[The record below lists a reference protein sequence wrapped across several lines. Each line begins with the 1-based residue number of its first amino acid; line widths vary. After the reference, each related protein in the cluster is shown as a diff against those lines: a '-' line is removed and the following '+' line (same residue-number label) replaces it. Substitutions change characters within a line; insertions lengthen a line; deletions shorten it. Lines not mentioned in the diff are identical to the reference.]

1 MKYAKEGRIFE
12 SKIIRFSFAEIT
24 LANGLNPIRLPGMK
38 RLISFLLLNLFA
50 TTVFA
55 KRMIFLGDSLTEG
68 YGVAQEAA
76 FPQIIQQKF
85 KADKSEWEISASGSS
100 GSTSASTLS
109 RLKWIS
115 KDKPDAVFILMGS
128 NDGLRGLKV
137 EETEK
142 NLSEALKWASENKI
156 KIILGQLHVPPNYGK
171 DYAKNFAAVYPR
183 LAKKYKVKLGPFLL
197 DDVAGNPKLNQAD
210 AIHPNEKGHKIIAD
224 NIYKYLKQVLP
235 KL

>member
-1 MKYAKEGRIFE
+1 MAKTQN
-12 SKIIRFSFAEIT
+12 K
-24 LANGLNPIRLPGMK
+24 IRLPDMN
-38 RLISFLLLNLFA
+38 RLIPLLFVSLLACN
-50 TTVFA
+50 VFA
-55 KRMIFLGDSLTEG
+55 KKLIFLGDSLTEG

-85 KADKSEWEISASGSS
+85 KADKSEWDIAASGSS

-115 KDKPDAVFILMGS
+115 KDKPDVVFILMGS

-142 NLSEALKWASENKI
+142 NLSEALTWAAENKI

-171 DYAKNFAAVYPR
+171 DYENKFSAIFPK

-197 DDVAGNPKLNQAD
+197 DGVAGNSKLNQAD
-210 AIHPNEKGHKIIAD
+210 AIHPNEKGHRIVAD